1 MEDTSH
7 YLERLQEAETTLW
20 VKEGLDRLEEHVRA
34 TGGDEELLDL
44 IEYLKD
50 DNDYWLDPELV
61 AIAQKSLSTLVS

>member
-61 AIAQKSLSTLVS
+61 ADAQNSHLTLAS